1 MQLTSF
7 LKTGAAYGGNLQV
20 MMTID
25 QKERDFGVYYC
36 LQLADTVRCILK
48 DIFIS
53 ISEAQCSDQEESH

>member
-1 MQLTSF
+1 
-7 LKTGAAYGGNLQV
+7 V

-36 LQLADTVRCILK
+36 LQLADTVRCIIK